1 MPKQHGLLQGAL
13 WPTSGLRCT
22 ELRPTDVAPE
32 RPNPEMRIDLEGR
45 LRFRAQAMCV
55 SRRWQQEAVVRVPK
69 QHGLLQGALWPT
81 GGLRCTELRPTDVAP
96 ERPNPEMRIDLEG
109 RLRFR
114 AQAMCVSRRWQQE
127 AVVRV
132 PKQHGMLPATLRP
145 SGSHRLGVDHAHLL
159 FHSLC
164 GTCQREREAV
174 GQVRRQQGLLSAACQ

>member
-1 MPKQHGLLQGAL
+1 
-13 WPTSGLRCT
+13 
-22 ELRPTDVAPE
+22 
-32 RPNPEMRIDLEGR
+32 MRIDLEGR

-55 SRRWQQEAVVRVPK
+55 SRLWQQEAVVRVPK

-127 AVVRV
+127 AVGRCAPAAWPAAGDFA
-132 PKQHGMLPATLRP
+132 PKWLPAPRHGSRP
-145 SGSHRLGVDHAHLL
+145 L
-159 FHSLC
+159 
-164 GTCQREREAV
+164 AV
-174 GQVRRQQGLLSAACQ
+174 L